1 METNTNVEKKS
12 KPKAK
17 ASATA
22 PIRVRV
28 ETRKKILQEVA
39 KANKK
44 DFGRRI
50 RAEDIL
56 ALSLSLLEARH
67 IQELQDASLS
77 NADRF
82 ERDYRAYI
90 AKHGHISKDAYL
102 GKRLNGETASENA
115 PKFSSDHASKNA

>member
-1 METNTNVEKKS
+1 METNTTVEKKS

-39 KANKK
+39 KVNKK
-44 DFGRRI
+44 DFGKRI
-50 RAEDIL
+50 RAEDVIAL
-56 ALSLSLLEARH
+56 AMSLLTPKH
-67 IQELQDASLS
+67 IETLQDASLS

-82 ERDYRAYI
+82 EQEYRSYI
-90 AKHGHISKDAYL
+90 AANGHISKDAYL
-102 GKRLNGETASENA
+102 GKRLRGEPVSGTEN
-115 PKFSSDHASKNA
+115 STSKPRP